1 MVMAKLAIVGGVPV
15 AGDLGRLIPR
25 WPAFDEDDV
34 RAVVEAV
41 RGGRWCRLYP
51 GSYAERFEVE
61 FARYHDAKYGIA
73 VANGTVSLELILK
86 TLGIGLNPG
95 DEVIVPAYTFIATA
109 SAVTEVGAVP
119 VFADVDP
126 QTGNIDPRDV
136 EGKITDRTRAI
147 IAVHFGGYPADLDAL
162 TSIARRHGLYLI
174 EDAAH
179 AHGSEWRGRR
189 VGAIGDMGSFS
200 FQESK
205 SLTAGE
211 GGIVLTNSDELAER
225 ARLIHNI
232 GRVIGQPGYIH
243 YILSSNYRLSEIQAA
258 LLLSRLRKLPSEVRV
273 KHENGKLLADMIR
286 RTNVVEPTRDDD
298 RVTVRGY
305 YYFVMLYKPEELDN
319 IPKEVFIEALR
330 AEGVPVGVSYGPPLY
345 RQPAFRRENLAKAV
359 PRHLLE
365 RMPNYENLN
374 LPGAEEFARRELVL
388 PHQLL
393 LAPREALELVAAAI
407 EKIKEHADELKTLTN
422 KIKVSDTTIDATYH
436 R

>member
-1 MVMAKLAIVGGVPV
+1 MVKLAVNGGEPV
-15 AGDLGRLIPR
+15 AKDLSRMIPR
-25 WPAFDEDDV
+25 WPLLDEDDV
-34 RAVVEAV
+34 KAVVEAV
-41 RGGRWCRLYP
+41 KGGHWCRLYP
-51 GSYAERFEVE
+51 GSYAERFEAE
-61 FARYHDAKYGIA
+61 FAKYHDAKYGIA
-73 VANGTVSLELILK
+73 VANGTVSLELALK
-86 TLGIGLNPG
+86 TLGVGLNLG

-109 SAVTEVGAVP
+109 SAVTEVGAIP

-126 QTGNIDPRDV
+126 KTGNIDPKDV
-136 EGKITDRTRAI
+136 EGRITERTRAI
-147 IAVHFGGYPADLDAL
+147 ITVHFGGYPADMDAL
-162 TSIARRHGLYLI
+162 TSIARKHGLYLI

-179 AHGSEWRGRR
+179 AHGSEWRGRK

-258 LLLSRLRKLPSEVRV
+258 LLLSRLRKLPSEVKV
-273 KHENGKLLADMIR
+273 KNENGKVLADMIK
-286 RTNVVEPTRDDD
+286 RTGVVEPTRNDD

-305 YYFVMLYKPEELDN
+305 YYFVMLYKPEELNN

-345 RQPAFRRENLAKAV
+345 KQPAFKRENLVKSI
-359 PRHLLE
+359 PKYILD
-365 RMPNYENLN
+365 RMPNYERLN

-388 PHQLL
+388 PHYLL
-393 LAPREALELVAAAI
+393 LAPREAFELVVAAI
-407 EKIKEHADELKTLTN
+407 EKIKEHVNELQQSVNRL
-422 KIKVSDTTIDATYH
+422 KVSDATIDTTYH

>member
-1 MVMAKLAIVGGVPV
+1 MVRLAVNGGEAVAK
-15 AGDLGRLIPR
+15 DLGRLIPK
-25 WPAFDEDDV
+25 WPIFDEDDV
-34 RAVVEAV
+34 EAVVEAV

-86 TLGIGLNPG
+86 TLGIGLNLG

-109 SAVTEVGAVP
+109 SAVTEVGAIP

-126 QTGNIDPRDV
+126 STGNIDPKDA
-136 EGKITDRTRAI
+136 EAKITDRTRAI
-147 IAVHFGGYPADLDAL
+147 IAVHFGGYPADMDAL

-179 AHGSEWRGRR
+179 AHGSEWRGRK

-211 GGIVLTNSDELAER
+211 GGMVLTNSDELAER

-232 GRVIGQPGYIH
+232 GRVIGKPGYIH

-258 LLLSRLRKLPSEVRV
+258 LLLSRLRKLPNEVRV

-286 RTNVVEPTRDDD
+286 RIGVVEPTRSDD

-319 IPKEVFIEALR
+319 IPKDVFIEALR
-330 AEGVPVGVSYGPPLY
+330 AEGVPVGESYGPPLY
-345 RQPAFRRENLAKAV
+345 RQPAFSRGNLIKAV
-359 PRHLLE
+359 PRHILE
-365 RMPNYENLN
+365 RMPNYEELN

-388 PHQLL
+388 PHQIL

-407 EKIKEHADELKTLTN
+407 EKIKEHADELKPLVS
-422 KIKVSDTTIDATYH
+422 KFKVSDITH
-436 R
+436 RR